1 MQSFAI
7 FYYLNGRFPHA
18 NGLLW
23 VPDSD
28 KPNFISRE
36 KICSKTL
43 YELFRGT
50 HSHGLVLIQ
59 LLALINLFLGG
70 KEKILKNALA
80 EVYHNLSLKALSV
93 KEIGITL
100 EFKKITEQMTE
111 INLRLQNL
119 IFAKS

>member
-1 MQSFAI
+1 M
-7 FYYLNGRFPHA
+7 
-18 NGLLW
+18 
-23 VPDSD
+23 
-28 KPNFISRE
+28 
-36 KICSKTL
+36 
-43 YELFRGT
+43 YELFGGT

-59 LLALINLFLGG
+59 LLAVLNLFLGG

-80 EVYHNLSLKALSV
+80 EVYHNLSLQALSV